1 MAPSAGDDLIGG
13 PGSPRRP
20 AGQPTYRLSRQGHGD
35 PPVLVA
41 PFRRPSE
48 GLGNWTHDL
57 VVPAARH
64 HAGRGAARVLI
75 AVEIGPLARGGYTAR
90 IQLAARATAARARR
104 GRSSE
109 DLEPPGSCSG
119 TRLPAAYPATGE
131 GPHDERRAKPPDI
144 AKGEAHQIVQP
155 RPELRGRIPTASDV
169 TVRRPARRDRTR
181 TTPARRS
188 GGLARQSRRS
198 VSVFLSRSFTRR
210 DPTSAG

>member
-35 PPVLVA
+35 PTVLVA

-64 HAGRGAARVLI
+64 HAGRGTARVLI
-75 AVEIGPLARGGYTAR
+75 AVEIGPLARGGYRPSADCPC
-90 IQLAARATAARARR
+90 TAARARR

-169 TVRRPARRDRTR
+169 TVRRPARRDQDEDDPGSPEWRTCSPISSQR
-181 TTPARRS
+181 ECLPVKIIYAS
-188 GGLARQSRRS
+188 
-198 VSVFLSRSFTRR
+198 
-210 DPTSAG
+210 

>member
-1 MAPSAGDDLIGG
+1 VPSAGDDLIGG
-13 PGSPRRP
+13 PGSLRRP
-20 AGQPTYRLSRQGHGD
+20 AGQLPYRLSRQGHGD
-35 PPVLVA
+35 PTVLVA

-64 HAGRGAARVLI
+64 HAGRGAARALV

-90 IQLAARATAARARR
+90 IQLTARATAARARR

-131 GPHDERRAKPPDI
+131 GPHDERFVT
-144 AKGEAHQIVQP
+144 G
-155 RPELRGRIPTASDV
+155 GRENG
-169 TVRRPARRDRTR
+169 RTR
-181 TTPARRS
+181 LGRGSRKTRWRSEGSSARPR
-188 GGLARQSRRS
+188 
-198 VSVFLSRSFTRR
+198 T
-210 DPTSAG
+210 